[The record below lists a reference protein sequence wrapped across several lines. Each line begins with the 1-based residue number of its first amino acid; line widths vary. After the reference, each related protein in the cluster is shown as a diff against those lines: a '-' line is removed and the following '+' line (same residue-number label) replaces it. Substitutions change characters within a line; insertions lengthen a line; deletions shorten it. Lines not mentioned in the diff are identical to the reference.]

1 MKRVAVYFS
10 IVLSFLFLLV
20 VSAPVAQAA
29 SLKFDKTT
37 VNVNAGETFD
47 IGVVVDAGT
56 DSIHTTD
63 AYVLYDSS
71 LLEAS
76 GVTDG
81 TFFPSVFNDITSQR
95 VYIGGLVDDPATS
108 KTGSGTIATIN
119 FKALQSGTVTLSYIC
134 GESGETSQVI
144 KNDINATDIITCSSN
159 GTASVTVSGAA
170 VPTSTPSALSP
181 TPSELPKTGVLDNL
195 VKVAIPGIM
204 LLVLGGILK
213 LFLRI

>member
-10 IVLSFLFLLV
+10 IVLGLLLFLT
-20 VSAPVAQAA
+20 VSASSAQAA

-37 VNVNAGETFD
+37 VNVNTGETFGID
-47 IGVVVDAGT
+47 VVVDAGT

-63 AYVLYDSS
+63 AYILYDSS
-71 LLEAS
+71 VLEAS

-119 FKALQSGTVTLSYIC
+119 FKALESGTVTLSYVC

-159 GTASVTVSGAA
+159 GSAEVTVSGSA
-170 VPTSTPSALSP
+170 VPTSTPSALP
-181 TPSELPKTGVLDNL
+181 TPSVLPQTGILDNL
-195 VKVAIPGIM
+195 VKVAVPGIM